1 MDVPQVTN
9 NAPVTV
15 ALVANAIC
23 AIVIAVAKQRFGVDF
38 SGQEANLQVLATGL
52 GYFVS
57 QEVDAL
63 NATSAP
69 VAAPARAA

>member
-23 AIVIAVAKQRFGVDF
+23 AIIIAVAKQRFQVDF

-63 NATSAP
+63 NAAA
-69 VAAPARAA
+69 VAPAKVA

>member
-1 MDVPQVTN
+1 
-9 NAPVTV
+9 
-15 ALVANAIC
+15 
-23 AIVIAVAKQRFGVDF
+23 VDF

-63 NATSAP
+63 NAASAP
-69 VAAPARAA
+69 KAA

>member
-23 AIVIAVAKQRFGVDF
+23 AIIIAVAKQRFQVDF

-63 NATSAP
+63 NAAA
-69 VAAPARAA
+69 VAPAKAA

>member
-9 NAPVTV
+9 NAPLTV

-23 AIVIAVAKQRFGVDF
+23 AIVIAVAKQRFQVDF

-63 NATSAP
+63 NAAA
-69 VAAPARAA
+69 VAPAKVA